1 MPGTPTGPRYSCIIP
16 DPADR
21 LSRMDRP
28 PLGALDHRHADQPDP
43 VLYQLAVTLLR
54 RLGRS
59 WIYRRVRKTADVQR
73 ICLATSDRHRILRTG
88 VPRGTCQVPG
98 ISKTTQAVSISCT
111 VRHCHD
117 VNMTRMRDRAEYAA
131 IVSRSKTR
139 AALEQLPEE
148 CRIFVSDRC
157 CDIIG

>member
-98 ISKTTQAVSISCT
+98 ISKTTQAVSIIPSRFCST
-111 VRHCHD
+111 
-117 VNMTRMRDRAEYAA
+117 TRMR
-131 IVSRSKTR
+131 SRPSS
-139 AALEQLPEE
+139 PESAPTPA
-148 CRIFVSDRC
+148 RPTV
-157 CDIIG
+157 